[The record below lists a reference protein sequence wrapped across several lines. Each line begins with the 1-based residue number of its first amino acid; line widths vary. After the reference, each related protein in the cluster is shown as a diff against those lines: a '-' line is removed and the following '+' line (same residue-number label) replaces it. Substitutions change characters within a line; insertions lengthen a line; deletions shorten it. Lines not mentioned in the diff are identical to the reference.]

1 MNSIMKKIYTI
12 LIIALFGATT
22 FLPAQEIPAFPKAET
37 AKSKIEKPDDEKLA
51 AEYMKG
57 KEYEKAVELYAK
69 LYEEKKTRYFYTY
82 YIFCLTELQGFKTAL
97 KVVRREQK
105 ENPGS
110 LRLLVDEGYIYS
122 LQGDQHKAKKLWDEA
137 LEKLTANRNQI
148 NELAGAYSYR
158 GQTEYALQT
167 YLKGRQLVQDYKF
180 NLELARMYQ
189 QMNNYADMVNE
200 YLNLMDDDLS
210 RLEYIKGRLQSALDG
225 DEEGTIGEAMRTEL
239 LRRVQKNP
247 DKIYY
252 SEMLIWYAVQQK
264 DFDLALLQSKS
275 IDRRL
280 GGDGRAV
287 IDLAMISL
295 NNEAY
300 DVAVD
305 AYEYVLAKG
314 ELSTYY
320 LDARIG
326 LLNARYL
333 KITHRLD
340 YTRDD
345 LMALEREYHSALAEF
360 GENSSTIT
368 IMKYLAHLQ
377 AFYLDK
383 YEEAVALLEKAVA
396 MPGVSPQLIAEC
408 KIELADIL
416 LFTDREWD
424 ATLLYSQVDY
434 DFKNDPVGHL
444 AKFKNAKL
452 SYYIGEFNWAKMQL
466 DVLKAATSK
475 LIAND
480 AMELSLLI
488 SDNIDL
494 DSTYTAL
501 GYYARADLLVYRN
514 KPDEALLVLD
524 SIQTLAL
531 WHPLNDEVLYKKADI
546 MLKKSNYQAADSLL
560 QKVTEMYPQDIL
572 ADDALILRARLYD
585 QHFIDPAKAM
595 MLYEQLMTEYP
606 GSLFVVEARKRFR
619 ELRGDM
625 IN

>member
-1 MNSIMKKIYTI
+1 MDCIMKKIYTI
-12 LIIALFGATT
+12 LILALFGATN
-22 FLPAQEIPAFPKAET
+22 FLPAQEIPAFPQAET

-51 AEYMKG
+51 AEYMKN

-69 LYEEKKTRYFYTY
+69 LYDEKKTRYFYTY
-82 YIFCLTELQGFKTAL
+82 YIFCLTELQDYKTAL

-105 ENPGS
+105 ENPGT
-110 LRLLVDEGYIYS
+110 LRFLVDEGYIYS
-122 LQGDQHKAKKLWDEA
+122 LQGDQNKAKKLWDEA
-137 LEKLTANRNQI
+137 LSKLTGDRNQV
-148 NELAGAYSYR
+148 NDLAGAYNYR

-167 YLKGRQLVQDYKF
+167 YLKGRQLIQDYQF
-180 NLELARMYQ
+180 NLELAQLYS
-189 QMNNYADMVNE
+189 QMNDYTDMVSE
-200 YLNLMDDDLS
+200 YLNLMDNDLS
-210 RLEYIKGRLQSALDG
+210 RLEYIKGRLQSALDN
-225 DEEGTIGEAMRTEL
+225 DKEGTIGDAIRTEL

-252 SEMLIWYAVQQK
+252 SEMLIWYAIQQK

-287 IDLAMISL
+287 IDLALISL

-300 DVAVD
+300 DVAID
-305 AYEYVLAKG
+305 AYQYVLAKG
-314 ELSTYY
+314 EKSQYY

-333 KITHRLD
+333 KITDRLD
-340 YTRDD
+340 YTHDD
-345 LMALEREYHSALAEF
+345 LIALEREYQSALTEF

-383 YEEAVALLEKAVA
+383 YNEAIALLEKAVA
-396 MPGVSPQLIAEC
+396 MPAVSPQLTAQC

-416 LFTDREWD
+416 LFNDREWD

-488 SDNIDL
+488 SDNIDM

-514 KPDEALLVLD
+514 KPDEALIVLD
-524 SIQTLAL
+524 SIQKLAL
-531 WHPLNDEVLYKKADI
+531 WHPLNDDVLYKKADI
-546 MLKKSNYQAADSLL
+546 MMKKGNWKAADSLL
-560 QKVTEMYPQDIL
+560 EKVTDMYPEDIL
-572 ADDALILRARLYD
+572 ADNALMLRARLYD
-585 QHFIDPAKAM
+585 EHYNDPAQAM
-595 MLYEQLMTEYP
+595 MLYERLMTEYP

>member
-1 MNSIMKKIYTI
+1 MKKFYTI
-12 LIIALFGATT
+12 LIIVLFGATS
-22 FLPAQEIPAFPKAET
+22 FLPAQEIPTFPQAET
-37 AKSKIEKPDDEKLA
+37 ARSKIEKPDDEKLA
-51 AEYMKG
+51 AEYMKN
-57 KEYEKAVELYAK
+57 KEYDKAVELYAK

-82 YIFCLTELQGFKTAL
+82 YIFCLTELQDFKTAL

-122 LQGDQHKAKKLWDEA
+122 LQGDQNKAKKLWDEA
-137 LEKLTANRNQI
+137 LDDLTGDRSQVND
-148 NELAGAYSYR
+148 LAGAYSYR

-167 YLKGRQLVQDYKF
+167 YLKGRQLVQDYQF
-180 NLELARMYQ
+180 NLELARMYE
-189 QMNNYADMVNE
+189 QMNDYTDMVNE
-200 YLNLMDDDLS
+200 YLNLMDSDLS
-210 RLEYIKGRLQSALDG
+210 RTEYIKGRLQAALDG
-225 DEEGTIGEAMRTEL
+225 DKEGTIGEIMRTEM

-252 SEMLIWYAVQQK
+252 SEMLIWYAIQQK

-280 GGDGRAV
+280 NGDGRAV
-287 IDLAMISL
+287 IELALISQ

-305 AYEYVLAKG
+305 AYSYVLAKG
-314 ELSTYY
+314 EKSTYY

-333 KITHRLD
+333 KITNRPD
-340 YTRDD
+340 YTHDD
-345 LMALEREYHSALAEF
+345 LTALEREYKSALIEF

-383 YEEAVALLEKAVA
+383 CGEAIAMLEKAVA
-396 MPGVSPQLIAEC
+396 MPSVSAQLIAEC

-416 LFTDREWD
+416 LFTNREWD

-452 SYYIGEFNWAKMQL
+452 SYYIGEFNWAKLQL

-480 AMELSLLI
+480 AMDLSLLI

-501 GYYARADLLVYRN
+501 GFYARADLLIYRN

-531 WHPLNDEVLYKKADI
+531 WHPLNDEVLLKKANI
-546 MLKKSNYQAADSLL
+546 MLKKTDWAAADSLL

-572 ADDALILRARLYD
+572 ADNALMLRARLYD
-585 QHFIDPAKAM
+585 EHYNDPDTAM
-595 MLYEQLMTEYP
+595 MLYERLMTEYP
-606 GSLFVVEARKRFR
+606 GSLFVVDARKRFR

>member
-1 MNSIMKKIYTI
+1 MKKIYTI
-12 LIIALFGATT
+12 LIIILFGATS
-22 FLPAQEIPAFPKAET
+22 FLPAQEIPAFPQAET

-51 AEYMKG
+51 AEYMKN
-57 KEYEKAVELYAK
+57 KEYDKAVELYAK

-82 YIFCLTELQGFKTAL
+82 YIFCLTELQDFKTAL

-122 LQGDQHKAKKLWDEA
+122 LQGDQNKAKKLWDEA
-137 LEKLTANRNQI
+137 LDELTGDRNQV
-148 NELAGAYSYR
+148 NDLAGAYSYR

-167 YLKGRQLVQDYKF
+167 YLKGRQLVQDYQF
-180 NLELARMYQ
+180 NLELARMYE
-189 QMNNYADMVNE
+189 QMNDYTDMVNE
-200 YLNLMDDDLS
+200 YLDLMDSDLS
-210 RLEYIKGRLQSALDG
+210 RTEYIKGRLQAALDG
-225 DEEGTIGEAMRTEL
+225 DKEGTIGEIMRTEM

-252 SEMLIWYAVQQK
+252 SEMLIWYAIQQK
-264 DFDLALLQSKS
+264 DFELALLQSKS

-287 IDLAMISL
+287 IDLALISQ

-305 AYEYVLAKG
+305 AYNYVLAKG
-314 ELSTYY
+314 ERSTYY

-333 KITHRLD
+333 KITNRLD
-340 YTRDD
+340 YTPND
-345 LMALEREYHSALAEF
+345 LTALEREYQSALAEF

-383 YEEAVALLEKAVA
+383 YDEATAMLEKAVA
-396 MPGVSPQLIAEC
+396 MPAVSPQLIAEC

-416 LFTDREWD
+416 LFTNREWD

-452 SYYIGEFNWAKMQL
+452 SYYIGEFNWAKLQL

-480 AMELSLLI
+480 AMDLSLLI

-501 GYYARADLLVYRN
+501 GFYARADLLIYRN

-531 WHPLNDEVLYKKADI
+531 WHPLNDEVLFKKADI
-546 MLKKSNYQAADSLL
+546 MLKKTDWAAADSLL
-560 QKVTEMYPQDIL
+560 QKVTDMYPQDIL
-572 ADDALILRARLYD
+572 ADNALMLRARLYD
-585 QHFIDPAKAM
+585 EHYNDPDTAM
-595 MLYEQLMTEYP
+595 MLYERLMTEYP
-606 GSLFVVEARKRFR
+606 GSLFVVDARKRFR